1 MRSGTVLVIAKVPA
15 VKSNLPR
22 SVQSRAARASSRTT
36 LLASAAGLSIVLAS
50 AAQAQ
55 TSDLFVYLPE
65 GQTQQGDVQTP
76 GGDSRVVLDIEGGR
90 LDHATGNV
98 NLGATA
104 NSPALLTGDL
114 IMQSGVDDL
123 WLRAQGTTTASLFEG
138 TARLAD
144 GRTFESVGYEAS
156 GNDSV
161 LTLTA
166 PTAGAN
172 NEMEQTVNLGGDG
185 TINVDASVN
194 TSATP
199 GRSAIVVYDASTSRG
214 LGEGGDG
221 KIDLVIRGNQVG
233 QANDDLTG
241 LVDARAAGSVRVT
254 NNATISTTSG
264 TALNAGDADTVV
276 DAGATVQIRET
287 SLPTQNG
294 SAAIRTTGSVD
305 NMGTISGINTRA
317 EGGNYAHAIDATSAT
332 ITNRRDGGRIGKIQ
346 ASGDAIFTRGDTLIV
361 NDGEISSLFGAA
373 VQVQGISST
382 TVLRNGAQGLIRVG
396 QAFES
401 TGTSTTAYQGS
412 GGTDVIVN
420 EGQIVGNVNLGGG
433 NDIYLV
439 KGNGTVTGTIDGGAG
454 DHDAYGRSYSES
466 ASVTLENNSLNID
479 GRTGFEMHGIE
490 ADGVNTVVTV
500 TAAENLQ
507 NGLQIIGNG
516 TVVNEADILTGGN
529 AYGVYIRD
537 IDNVA
542 AGGTFINRGNVISAN
557 YALRSETAGGTIR
570 NEGEMG
576 GQLGV
581 RIEAGATAQ
590 GDALDFVN
598 EGSIWSVISSAN
610 AMDIIIGKEGHVT
623 RLSNGANATIEQ
635 QASSQSNDSVVALNV
650 RSAGRVEFD
659 NDGSVT
665 AFSRTDGGARIEAE
679 SIEVNNSGTI
689 EGSGAG
695 GSGLSILSTGSA
707 EGSDPETVAS
717 IRNSGSIRANGGGA
731 VIDGGTGLAYGFGA
745 TIYGDNA
752 IVELEND
759 GTIEAT
765 GTDSVAVLV
774 HADNPDGAAR
784 ALFRMT
790 NRGTI
795 RGSGTDTVLA
805 ENDIVRRTTMDVP
818 DALADSGTERTVA
831 SAIQTYGTT
840 DHIVNEG
847 NIIGNVDIADGDDWF
862 ENRGTVEGDVRMGEG
877 DDAYVFA
884 LGGTLTGTAY
894 GGDGTDTLFI
904 DGSGDQNG
912 RLDAARY
919 REFERIEGLPGA
931 QQGTGILSVVGD
943 FDVDTVG
950 LANLSIQIDAGDTVS
965 SQGDVTFTGSD
976 GSERITNNGTIA
988 GSVDLGAG
996 DDIVVNSGT
1005 IQGDVLLGAGND
1017 RYVARAGSVIEGLLD
1032 GGEGIDTFEFLLAGD
1047 IGDLPS
1053 GLMGFESYA
1062 ARGQGAINV
1071 TLDQDIDT
1079 IELLEGAN
1087 LILNDGTGTI
1097 QNIVGDDSNNVVT
1110 VTGTLAGGVNL
1121 GGGDDTLNLTL
1132 NGVLSGALDG
1142 GAGNDT
1148 LNLTLTG
1155 ASTINGMNGFE
1166 VANIAGSSPLTLA
1179 GSLGEGQTVNFD
1191 ESDNELIIAAGAT
1204 FAGTVNGGE
1213 GRDLLRIQS
1222 GDQDSRTVVAS
1233 QIVSFEDLIAEGA
1246 GALALTGGAYSFQT
1260 VAVDGALELGANT
1273 SLASAGGVVFGAG
1286 DNRFRLGS
1294 GATVT
1299 GGVDGGAGDDL
1310 LQLEQGQGTVR
1321 TLSSVGATNFER
1333 LATSGAG
1340 ELRIDTDALFDL
1352 VSIDGGLT
1360 TIVAGTTLTAP
1371 VVGGAGSDTLAVLGT
1386 LVGDVDLG
1394 AGDDRLILASFD
1406 PANSYSGGA
1415 GTDTIELRTAST
1427 YENPLEFNG
1436 DEVSDFERLAVS
1448 GGVVSLTG
1456 DSSWDGVSITG
1467 GRLIGQAGTTITS
1480 SSAILVG
1487 AGATFGSAGIVN
1499 ADIDVRGTLSP
1510 GASPGTMTVNGDVMF
1525 RTGSNLLLE
1534 LTPTVS
1540 DLLNIS
1546 GTMTIEQGAAV
1557 DITGVLQGT
1566 PGELLD
1572 LVVAEGGIE
1581 GRFTTINKSD
1591 TIFGFVVQNGNRL
1604 QIRSEFE
1611 NDAAYPSNVRTSIDY
1626 SNQVLRSGYGVQ
1638 AYTGALGVLSDAE
1651 GRANQ
1656 TAFGQLTG
1664 EAYAS
1669 ALHIGADA
1677 ALTLSN
1683 STRQMAAFAPARDG
1697 LFVFGQ
1703 AAFGDGKLRSSA
1715 RTGASAG
1722 QSSTDGVFGGI
1733 GYGFGENSQ
1742 AGLFIGSLD
1751 TRQTIGAL
1759 GAETKADGFAVGA
1772 YANARFGGLGVHAML
1787 AHVGSDATTNRTLL
1801 VAPDAAAVGRYGLDS
1816 WVADLTVDYGMDLGD
1831 VRVAPRAGLTYVDT
1845 KREAV
1850 AESGAGAFALSI
1862 DEKRMRGLYGDVAV
1876 QLSSTFDAGGAAIT
1890 PYVEMGYRFTLDGMS
1905 ATAIGGFTGAPGAG
1919 MRVDGARL
1927 DRSAA
1932 NLAAGASIE
1941 LAPAVRV
1948 NVGYSRDLAKS
1959 DRATFTGGLSI
1970 RF

>member
-1 MRSGTVLVIAKVPA
+1 MPTVHA
-15 VKSNLPR
+15 
-22 SVQSRAARASSRTT
+22 QS
-36 LLASAAGLSIVLAS
+36 
-50 AAQAQ
+50 
-55 TSDLFVYLPE
+55 SDLFVYLPE
-65 GQTQQGDVQTP
+65 GQTQQGDVEVPQ
-76 GGDSRVVLDIEGGR
+76 GDSRIVLDMNGGR

-104 NSPALLTGDL
+104 NSPALLTGEL
-114 IMQSGVDDL
+114 GMQSGVDDL
-123 WLRAQGTTTASLFEG
+123 WLRAQGTTTASVFEG

-144 GRTFESVGYEAS
+144 GRTFGSVGYEAS

-166 PTAGAN
+166 PSAGGN
-172 NEMEQTVNLGGDG
+172 NEMEQTLRLGGDG
-185 TINVDASVN
+185 RIIVEAVVN
-194 TSATP
+194 TTGTP
-199 GRSAIVVYDASTSRG
+199 DRSAIVVYDASTSRG

-221 KIDLVIRGNQVG
+221 KIDLVIRANISG
-233 QANDDLTG
+233 QANNSEA
-241 LVDARAAGSVRVT
+241 LVDARAADSVTVESNT
-254 NNATISTTSG
+254 TISTTSG
-264 TALNAGDADTVV
+264 YALNAGDAETVV
-276 DAGATVQIRET
+276 EASAFVQIRET
-287 SLPTQNG
+287 SLATEEG
-294 SAAIRTTGSVD
+294 SAAIRTTSSVD
-305 NMGTISGINTRA
+305 NLGTISGINTRVA
-317 EGGNYAHAIDATSAT
+317 GGTNAQAIDATNAT
-332 ITNRRDGGRIGKIQ
+332 ITNRRNGGQVGKIQ
-346 ASGDAIFTRGDTLIV
+346 ASGDAILTRGNTLIV

-373 VQVQGISST
+373 VQAQGINSN

-396 QAFES
+396 AAFES
-401 TGTSTTAYQGS
+401 TGTSTTAYQGVN
-412 GGTDVIVN
+412 GTDVIVN
-420 EGQIVGNVNLGGG
+420 EGQIAGNVDLSGG
-433 NDIYLV
+433 NDIFLV
-439 KGNGTVTGTIDGGAG
+439 KGNGSITGTISGGAG
-454 DHDAYGRSYSES
+454 DHDAYGRSYSET
-466 ASVTLENNSLNID
+466 ATVALADNILNVD
-479 GRTGFEMHGIE
+479 GRSGFEMHGIE
-490 ADGVNTVVTV
+490 ASGADTTVTV
-500 TAAENLQ
+500 TAEGTLS
-507 NGLQIIGNG
+507 NGIQMIGDG
-516 TVVNEADILTGGN
+516 TVINEADISAGTGYG
-529 AYGVYIRD
+529 AYVRGIA
-537 IDNVA
+537 NVP
-542 AGGTFINRGNVISAN
+542 GGGIFINRGNISSSN
-557 YALRSETAGGTIR
+557 YALMGEDVSGRIV
-570 NEGEMG
+570 NEGALSG
-576 GQLGV
+576 SLGV
-581 RIEAGATAQ
+581 RLDIGEDAE
-590 GDALDFVN
+590 GDLDFVN
-598 EGSIWSVISSAN
+598 SGTISALSQNSSGLTANIENVGHLARFVNSATGSIFNNTAGSN
-610 AMDIIIGKEGHVT
+610 A
-623 RLSNGANATIEQ
+623 
-635 QASSQSNDSVVALNV
+635 DSLFGLNI
-650 RSAGRVEFD
+650 RSRAGRVELD
-659 NDGSVT
+659 NDGEIW
-665 AFSRTDGGARIEAE
+665 AASRTDGGARIEAR
-679 SIEVNNSGTI
+679 SIDVDNSGTI
-689 EGSGAG
+689 EGRGAG
-695 GSGLSILSTGSA
+695 GSGLTIIATGTS
-707 EGSDPETVAS
+707 ESGDPETVAS
-717 IRNSGSIRANGGGA
+717 VRNSGTIRGNGGGTD
-731 VIDGGTGLAYGFGA
+731 IDGGTGLAYGFGA
-745 TIYGDNA
+745 QIHGDNA

-759 GTIEAT
+759 GTIEST
-765 GTDSVAVLV
+765 GADSVAVLV
-774 HADNPDGAAR
+774 HANNPDGASR
-784 ALFRMT
+784 AFFRMV

-805 ENDIVRRTTMDVP
+805 ENDLVRRTAMDVP
-818 DALADSGTERTVA
+818 GAISDSSYERVVA

-840 DHIVNEG
+840 DHIVNQG
-847 NIIGNVDIADGDDWF
+847 DIIGNVDLADGDDWF

-877 DDAYVFA
+877 DDAYVIA
-884 LGGTLTGTAY
+884 LGSTLTGSAY

-912 RLDAARY
+912 RLDAAHY
-919 REFERIEGLPGA
+919 REFERIAGLPGA

-950 LANLSIQIDAGDTVS
+950 LANVSIQIDAGDTVG
-965 SQGDVTFTGSD
+965 SQGQYMFTGSD
-976 GSERITNNGTIA
+976 GAERITNNGTIT
-988 GSVDLGAG
+988 GSIDLGAG
-996 DDIVVNSGT
+996 DDIVVNSG
-1005 IQGDVLLGAGND
+1005 IVQGDVLLGAGND

-1032 GGEGIDTFEFLLAGD
+1032 AGDGIDTFEFLLADDTGN
-1047 IGDLPS
+1047 LPS
-1053 GLMGFESYA
+1053 GLIGFESYA
-1062 ARGQGAINV
+1062 ARGQGTINV

-1079 IELLEGAN
+1079 IELLDGAN

-1097 QNIVGDDSNNVVT
+1097 QNIVGDDSNNIVT

-1132 NGVLSGALDG
+1132 SGILSGALDG
-1142 GAGNDT
+1142 GAGSDT
-1148 LNLTLTG
+1148 LNLTLAG

-1166 VANIAGSSPLTLA
+1166 VANIFGEAQLTL
-1179 GSLGEGQTVNFD
+1179 GSLGAGQTVNFD
-1191 ESDNELIIAAGAT
+1191 GSSNELIIASGAA
-1204 FAGTVNGGE
+1204 FDGIVNGGD

-1222 GDQDSRTVVAS
+1222 GAEDSRTVVAS
-1233 QIVSFEDLIAEGA
+1233 QILNFEDLESEGP
-1246 GALALTGGAYSFQT
+1246 GTLALTGGAYSFQT
-1260 VAVDGALELGANT
+1260 VSVDGALELGANT
-1273 SLASAGGVVFGAG
+1273 SLASADGVVFGAA

-1310 LQLEQGQGTVR
+1310 LQLEQGEGIVR
-1321 TLSSVGATNFER
+1321 ALSSVGATNFER
-1333 LATSGAG
+1333 LESSGAG

-1371 VVGGAGSDTLAVLGT
+1371 VVGGGGNDTLAVLGT
-1386 LVGDVDLG
+1386 LVGDVHMG
-1394 AGDDRLILASFD
+1394 AGDDRLILANLD
-1406 PANSYSGGA
+1406 PANSYAGGA
-1415 GTDTIELRTAST
+1415 GADTIEFRTAAT

-1456 DSSWDGVSITG
+1456 DTSWDGVAITG

-1487 AGATFGSAGIVN
+1487 AGATFGSAGTVN

-1510 GASPGTMTVNGDVMF
+1510 GASPGTMTVNGDVIF

-1557 DITGVLQGT
+1557 DITGVLQGA

-1626 SNQVLRSGYGVQ
+1626 SNQVLRGGYGVQ
-1638 AYTGALGVLSDAE
+1638 AYTDALNVLTDAE

-1656 TAFGQLTG
+1656 TAFAQLTG

-1669 ALHIGADA
+1669 ALHIGTDA

-1683 STRQMAAFAPARDG
+1683 STRQMAAFAPVRDG

-1703 AAFGDGKLRSSA
+1703 AAFGDGKLRGSA

-1722 QSSTDGVFGGI
+1722 QTSTDGVLGGV
-1733 GYGFGENSQ
+1733 GYGFGESGQ

-1751 TRQTIGAL
+1751 TRQSIGAL

-1772 YANARFGGLGVHAML
+1772 YANARLGGFDVHAML
-1787 AHVGSDATTNRTLL
+1787 ARVGSDATTSRSLL
-1801 VAPDAAAVGRYGLDS
+1801 AAPSATAVGRYDLDS
-1816 WVADLTVDYGMDLGD
+1816 WVADLTVDYGMTVGDL
-1831 VRVAPRAGLTYVDT
+1831 RVAPRAGLTYVDT

-1850 AESGAGAFALSI
+1850 AERGAGAFALSV
-1862 DEKRMRGLYGDVAV
+1862 DEKHMRGLYADLAL
-1876 QLSSTFDAGGAAIT
+1876 QLSSTIEAGGTAIT

-1905 ATAIGGFTGAPGAG
+1905 ATATGGFTGAPGEA

-1932 NLAAGASIE
+1932 NLAAGASID

-1959 DRATFTGGLSI
+1959 DRGTFTGGLSI

>member
-1 MRSGTVLVIAKVPA
+1 MRSGKVLVIAKVPA
-15 VKSNLPR
+15 VKSNLPW
-22 SVQSRAARASSRTT
+22 SAHSPVSRARSRTT
-36 LLASAAGLSIVLAS
+36 LLASAACLSIVLTS

-65 GQTQQGDVQTP
+65 GQTQQGDVEAP

-90 LDHATGNV
+90 LDHATGTV

-123 WLRAQGTTTASLFEG
+123 WLRAQGTTTQSVFEG
-138 TARLAD
+138 TARLTD
-144 GRTFESVGYEAS
+144 GRTFGSVGYEAS

-166 PTAGAN
+166 PTAGGN
-172 NEMEQTVNLGGDG
+172 NEMEQTLRLGGDG
-185 TINVDASVN
+185 RIIVDAVIN
-194 TSATP
+194 TTATP
-199 GRSAIVVYDASTSRG
+199 GRGAIFVEDVSTSRG

-221 KIDLVIRGNQVG
+221 KIDLVISANISG
-233 QANDDLTG
+233 QANNSEALI
-241 LVDARAAGSVRVT
+241 DARNADSVTVETGS
-254 NNATISTTSG
+254 TISTTSG
-264 TALNAGDADTVV
+264 YALNAGEAETVV
-276 DAGATVQIRET
+276 EASAFVQIRET
-287 SLPTQNG
+287 SLVTQEG
-294 SAAIRTTGSVD
+294 SAAIRTTSSVD
-305 NMGTISGINTRA
+305 NLGTISGINTRA
-317 EGGNYAHAIDATSAT
+317 AGGTNAHAIDATNAT
-332 ITNRRDGGRIGKIQ
+332 ITNRRNGGQVGKIQ
-346 ASGDAIFTRGDTLIV
+346 ASGDAILTRGNTLIE
-361 NDGEISSLFGAA
+361 NSGEISSLFGAA
-373 VQVQGISST
+373 VQSQGVDST
-382 TVLRNGAQGLIRVG
+382 TVLRNGATGSIRVG

-412 GGTDVIVN
+412 TGTDVVVN
-420 EGQIVGNVNLGGG
+420 EGSIVGNVNLGGG

-439 KGNGTVTGTIDGGAG
+439 KGNGTVTGSIDGGAG
-454 DHDAYGRSYSES
+454 EHDAYGRSYSES
-466 ASVTLENNSLNID
+466 ASVTLTNNSLNID

-490 ADGVNTVVTV
+490 ASGADTVVTV
-500 TAAENLQ
+500 TTPSSLN
-507 NGLQIIGNG
+507 NGIQMIGDG
-516 TVVNEADILTGGN
+516 TVINEAEIVASSGR
-529 AYGVYIRD
+529 YGVYIRD
-537 IDNVA
+537 IANI
-542 AGGTFINRGNVISAN
+542 AGNGTFVNRASVVSTG
-557 YALRSETAGGTIR
+557 YALYSESAGGTIR
-570 NEGEMG
+570 NEGTLAG
-576 GQLGV
+576 LLGV
-581 RIEAGATAQ
+581 LVQAGGDASGTELDFINTGTIESQAGTANALTLLIDKADHVARIANSGLIRNISAASTNDTQFALSARSLQGRIE
-590 GDALDFVN
+590 L
-598 EGSIWSVISSAN
+598 E
-610 AMDIIIGKEGHVT
+610 
-623 RLSNGANATIEQ
+623 
-635 QASSQSNDSVVALNV
+635 NDGNIVA
-650 RSAGRVEFD
+650 RGRV
-659 NDGSVT
+659 
-665 AFSRTDGGARIEAE
+665 DGGARIEAR
-679 SIEVNNSGTI
+679 SIDVSNSGTI
-689 EGSGAG
+689 ESEGVG
-695 GSGLSILSTGSA
+695 GSGLTILATGSA
-707 EGSDPETVAS
+707 QGGDPETVAS
-717 IRNSGSIRANGGGA
+717 IRNNGTIRANGGGA
-731 VIDGGTGLAYGFGA
+731 TIDGGTGLAYGFGA
-745 TIYGDNA
+745 KIYGDNA

-759 GTIEAT
+759 GTVEST
-765 GTDSVAVLV
+765 GADSVAVLV
-774 HADNPDGAAR
+774 HASNPDGAAR

-831 SAIQTYGTT
+831 SAIQAYGTT

-847 NIIGNVDIADGDDWF
+847 NIIGNVDLADGDDWF

-894 GGDGTDTLFI
+894 GGDGADTLYI

-912 RLDAARY
+912 RLDAAKY

-950 LANLSIQIDAGDTVS
+950 LANLAIQIDAGDTVS
-965 SQGDVTFTGSD
+965 SQGEVTFTGSD

-988 GSVDLGAG
+988 GGVDLGAG

-1017 RYVARAGSVIEGLLD
+1017 RYVARAGSVIDGLLD

-1047 IGDLPS
+1047 TGNLPS
-1053 GLMGFESYA
+1053 GLTGFESYA
-1062 ARGQGAINV
+1062 ARGQGTINV

-1110 VTGTLAGGVNL
+1110 ITGTLAGGVNL

-1191 ESDNELIIAAGAT
+1191 ESDNELIIAAGAS

-1246 GALALTGGAYSFQT
+1246 GTLALTSGAYSFQT

-1299 GGVDGGAGDDL
+1299 GGVDGGAGNDL

-1321 TLSSVGATNFER
+1321 SLRSLGATGFER
-1333 LATSGAG
+1333 LESRGAG
-1340 ELRIDTDALFDL
+1340 ELQIDIDSTFDL
-1352 VSIDGGLT
+1352 VNLDGGQLT
-1360 TIVAGTTLTAP
+1360 VAAGTTLNAP
-1371 VVGGAGSDTLAVLGT
+1371 VAGGAGNDRLAILGT
-1386 LVGDVDLG
+1386 LVGNVDLG
-1394 AGDDRLILASFD
+1394 AGDDRLVLGSVD
-1406 PANSYSGGA
+1406 TANQYSGGA
-1415 GTDTIELRTAST
+1415 GTDTVELYLAST
-1427 YENPLEFNG
+1427 YENPFTLDDTAFT
-1436 DEVSDFERLAVS
+1436 DFERLDIGS
-1448 GGVVSLTG
+1448 GVVSVASDT
-1456 DSSWDGVSITG
+1456 SWDGIVVSG

-1487 AGATFGSAGIVN
+1487 PGATFGSAGTVN

-1510 GASPGTMTVNGDVMF
+1510 GASPGTMTVNGDVIF

-1546 GTMTIEQGAAV
+1546 GVMTIEQGAAV

-1572 LVVAEGGIE
+1572 LVVAEGGIQ

-1611 NDAAYPSNVRTSIDY
+1611 NDDAYPSNVRTSIDY
-1626 SNQVLRSGYGVQ
+1626 SNQVLRGGYGVQ
-1638 AYTGALGVLSDAE
+1638 AYTDALNVLTDAE

-1656 TAFGQLTG
+1656 VAFAQLTG

-1669 ALHIGADA
+1669 ALHIGTDA

-1683 STRQMAAFAPARDG
+1683 STRQMAAFGPARDG

-1733 GYGFGENSQ
+1733 GYGLGENSQ
-1742 AGLFIGSLD
+1742 VGLFIGSLD

-1772 YANARFGGLGVHAML
+1772 YADVRLGGLGVHAML
-1787 AHVGSDATTNRTLL
+1787 AHVGSDATTSRSLL
-1801 VAPDAAAVGRYGLDS
+1801 TAPGDAAVGRYDLDS
-1816 WVADLTVDYGMDLGD
+1816 WVADLTVDYGVDLGD
-1831 VRVAPRAGLTYVDT
+1831 IRVAPRVGLTYVDT

-1850 AESGAGAFALSI
+1850 TETGAGAFALSV
-1862 DEKRMRGLYGDVAV
+1862 DEKRMRGLYGDVAL
-1876 QLSSTFDAGGAAIT
+1876 QLSSTFDTGGAAVT

-1905 ATAIGGFTGAPGAG
+1905 ATATGGFTGAPGAG

-1932 NLAAGASIE
+1932 NLAAGASIA

-1948 NVGYSRDLAKS
+1948 NLGYSRDLAKS